1 LFFIFLKGSCM
12 PGEDTHMFLQ
22 VEGDTFRANCSYDVR
37 KHLHKKK
44 FWCKEQPEKY
54 CPGLP
59 LRFPSEEG
67 LNPHRAQYR
76 PVQLKDFGG
85 GWFSVSMAA
94 LRREDSGTYQC
105 GVWVDLKQILLQRIQ
120 MVVSPTEPVII
131 FAKKGKS
138 LFLHCSYSV
147 TINVGK
153 LQHFLWCKMV
163 SRVTCQPI
171 IRANTD
177 QSIIKV
183 GRTKMTNDFSWKMI
197 RVWLKNLQLNDSGE
211 YHLESHFQGRN
222 KLLKRIM
229 LEVLA
234 SAESSKTEDT
244 WWKLFDFSDK
254 DGSMWENH
262 LFLCFVSFFQ
272 GEKQELDASP
282 TDASKKHKRT
292 LYAVMVL
299 SSILATTALIAIVTL
314 LATSYIRR
322 KRAGKEMDFGRHP
335 DFRKGVQQKD
345 GRKNTNRSSNG
356 DKNDCTTYAVL
367 RHQTQPEPEDVT
379 YVNVQPSPKVL
390 FHLEDPPGNSAFSG
404 PVEYATVFFRA
415 T

>member
-1 LFFIFLKGSCM
+1 MGSFPALLLLLALPGSCM

-22 VEGDTFRANCSYDVR
+22 VEGDTFRANCSYDVH

-229 LEVLA
+229 LEVL
-234 SAESSKTEDT
+234 
-244 WWKLFDFSDK
+244 
-254 DGSMWENH
+254 
-262 LFLCFVSFFQ
+262 

-390 FHLEDPPGNSAFSG
+390 FHLEEPSGNSAFSG

-415 T
+415 TAPHSGTEKEKNRST

>member
-1 LFFIFLKGSCM
+1 MGSFPALLLLLALPGSCM

-229 LEVLA
+229 LEVL
-234 SAESSKTEDT
+234 
-244 WWKLFDFSDK
+244 
-254 DGSMWENH
+254 
-262 LFLCFVSFFQ
+262 

-390 FHLEDPPGNSAFSG
+390 FHLEEPSGNSAFSG

-415 T
+415 TAPHSGTEKEKNRST

>member
-1 LFFIFLKGSCM
+1 
-12 PGEDTHMFLQ
+12 MFLQ
-22 VEGDTFRANCSYDVR
+22 VEGDTFRANCSYDVH

-67 LNPHRAQYR
+67 LNPNRAQYR

-229 LEVLA
+229 LEVL
-234 SAESSKTEDT
+234 
-244 WWKLFDFSDK
+244 
-254 DGSMWENH
+254 
-262 LFLCFVSFFQ
+262 

-282 TDASKKHKRT
+282 TDASKKDKRT

-314 LATSYIRR
+314 LVTSYIRR

-415 T
+415 TAPHSGTEKNRST

>member
-1 LFFIFLKGSCM
+1 MTLVLASIFFFFFIFLKGLCM

-22 VEGDTFRANCSYDVR
+22 VEGDTFRANCSYDVQ

-67 LNPHRAQYR
+67 LNPNRAQYR

-163 SRVTCQPI
+163 SRATCQPI

-229 LEVLA
+229 LEVL
-234 SAESSKTEDT
+234 
-244 WWKLFDFSDK
+244 
-254 DGSMWENH
+254 
-262 LFLCFVSFFQ
+262 

-282 TDASKKHKRT
+282 TDASKKDKRT

-314 LATSYIRR
+314 LVTSYIRR

-335 DFRKGVQQKD
+335 DFRKGVQQVREHQKSLNLGALFD
-345 GRKNTNRSSNG
+345 LGHVKTLALCLPLKAITKHTIPHILQRTRSIRSSQ
-356 DKNDCTTYAVL
+356 
-367 RHQTQPEPEDVT
+367 QT
-379 YVNVQPSPKVL
+379 
-390 FHLEDPPGNSAFSG
+390 AASG
-404 PVEYATVFFRA
+404 LGL
-415 T
+415 

>member
-1 LFFIFLKGSCM
+1 MGGFPALLLLLALPGSCM
-12 PGEDTHMFLQ
+12 AGEDTHMFLQ
-22 VEGDTFRANCSYDVR
+22 VVGDTFRANCSYDVH

-54 CPGLP
+54 CPVLP

-67 LNPHRAQYR
+67 LNPNRAQYR

-120 MVVSPTEPVII
+120 MVVSPMEPVII

-153 LQHFLWCKMV
+153 LQYFLWCKMV
-163 SRVTCQPI
+163 SRDICQHI
-171 IRANTD
+171 ISANID
-177 QSIIKV
+177 QGIIKV
-183 GRTKMTNDFSWKMI
+183 GRTEMTNDFPWKMI
-197 RVWLKNLQLNDSGE
+197 RVWLQNLQLNDSGE

-229 LEVLA
+229 LEVL
-234 SAESSKTEDT
+234 
-244 WWKLFDFSDK
+244 
-254 DGSMWENH
+254 
-262 LFLCFVSFFQ
+262 

-282 TDASKKHKRT
+282 TDASKKDKRT

-299 SSILATTALIAIVTL
+299 SSFLATTALIATVTL
-314 LATSYIRR
+314 LVFSYIRK

-345 GRKNTNRSSNG
+345 RIKNTNRSSDG

-390 FHLEDPPGNSAFSG
+390 FHLEEPSGNSAFSG

-415 T
+415 TAPHSGTEKEKNRST

>member
-1 LFFIFLKGSCM
+1 MGSFPALLLLLALPGLCM

-22 VEGDTFRANCSYDVR
+22 VEGDTFRANCSYDVH

-67 LNPHRAQYR
+67 LNPNRAQYR

-163 SRVTCQPI
+163 SRATCQPI

-229 LEVLA
+229 LEVL
-234 SAESSKTEDT
+234 
-244 WWKLFDFSDK
+244 
-254 DGSMWENH
+254 
-262 LFLCFVSFFQ
+262 

-282 TDASKKHKRT
+282 TDASKKDKRT

-299 SSILATTALIAIVTL
+299 SSILATAALIAIVTL
-314 LATSYIRR
+314 LVTSYIRR

-379 YVNVQPSPKVL
+379 YVNVQPSPKVS
-390 FHLEDPPGNSAFSG
+390 FHLEEPPGNSAFSG

-415 T
+415 TAPHSGTEKEKNRST

>member
-1 LFFIFLKGSCM
+1 MGSFPALLLLLALPGKCM

-22 VEGDTFRANCSYDVR
+22 VEGDTFRANCSYDVH

-67 LNPHRAQYR
+67 LNPNRAQYR

-131 FAKKGKS
+131 FAEKGKS

-153 LQHFLWCKMV
+153 
-163 SRVTCQPI
+163 
-171 IRANTD
+171 ANTD

-211 YHLESHFQGRN
+211 YQSREPFPGEKQTAEEDHAGSFG
-222 KLLKRIM
+222 
-229 LEVLA
+229 
-234 SAESSKTEDT
+234 AESSKTEDT

-254 DGSMWENH
+254 YH
-262 LFLCFVSFFQ
+262 AFPC
-272 GEKQELDASP
+272 
-282 TDASKKHKRT
+282 RT

-314 LATSYIRR
+314 LVTSYIRR

-335 DFRKGVQQKD
+335 DFRKGVQQV
-345 GRKNTNRSSNG
+345 REKNTNRSPDG

-379 YVNVQPSPKVL
+379 YVNVQPSPKVS
-390 FHLEDPPGNSAFSG
+390 FHLEEPPGNSAFSG
-404 PVEYATVFFRA
+404 PVEYATLGTHGIARLKAAERMRHMDAQTSPEKITTLFQ
-415 T
+415 